1 MFEEPSCLVY
11 SVLGTK
17 AGALCSLGKH
27 SVNLQSSFTFSFES
41 FCQIPVKI
49 LARIT
54 LYCSLF
60 LIKLESCSFTCFCP
74 GTSLM
79 LRFWSSI
86 PYCLR
91 LPTRY
96 FIKDTC
102 CHISS
107 ISSICTNSINFEFM
121 SFLFFQLFE
130 LTIQSPFLQYL
141 SSKGIRG
148 RHCPL
153 KAAVAAALG
162 SDTVSLFADGI
173 FTFQLH

>member
-1 MFEEPSCLVY
+1 MFEE
-11 SVLGTK
+11 LGLFSTGDRSWGFVQPGQ
-17 AGALCSLGKH
+17 ALGK
-27 SVNLQSSFTFSFES
+27 LTFSFES
-41 FCQIPVKI
+41 FCQIPVNI

-54 LYCSLF
+54 YCSLF
-60 LIKLESCSFTCFCP
+60 LIKLESCSFKCFCP

-79 LRFWSSI
+79 LRFLFFNSI
-86 PYCLR
+86 LIASPHLV
-91 LPTRY
+91 

-107 ISSICTNSINFEFM
+107 ISSICTNSVNFEFM

-153 KAAVAAALG
+153 KAALAAALA